1 VDSVKLPKE
10 QTSKSSSNSP
20 KGVVHPAI
28 KRSFGRSGSMASGD
42 SHIER
47 TGEISLLLRKEQ
59 GVVQPALKRSSH
71 QYLISFFHVHISV
84 PLSQK
89 PATTSLKID
98 RFVRPFTLKAVQEL
112 LGRTGSICS
121 FWMDHINTH
130 CYVTV
135 CC

>member
-20 KGVVHPAI
+20 KGVVQPAI
-28 KRSFGRSGSMASGD
+28 KRSFGRSGSVASGD

-47 TGEISLLLRKEQ
+47 TGEISLLLSKEQ

-89 PATTSLKID
+89 PAIIFLRINRFMHSFVLKGC
-98 RFVRPFTLKAVQEL
+98 LK
-112 LGRTGSICS
+112 CS
-121 FWMDHINTH
+121 W
-130 CYVTV
+130 
-135 CC
+135 